1 MVRVLRAAV
10 AVALAQWHLATAA
23 PPPNPRP
30 KSGRSPAP
38 PPPPPVGW
46 ALSHHSFEK
55 TLTYDDH
62 LDDWLHSAGTMAL
75 RDRVQLIP
83 PVPDRHG
90 LMWNMKPVTTSDFE
104 VTFTMTL
111 DSRTAKDGG
120 DNQFGNEDGHFA
132 FWLSPDDFVSAYN
145 EQSILSQRNWTQGL
159 ENNGYVFVD
168 NKADFRGLGVVFLSQ
183 GTKGMPKEPRP
194 SVTAVWN
201 NGKQGTRQLYSDVP
215 AVKGSEKS
223 GEVQT
228 EFVEWRKD
236 QVQMKVKYSTSGV
249 VVSAMVPPSSAFKE
263 LFRFPAFHIP
273 GDWAK
278 YYVGFSGWSGTTT
291 YQEVSLNRFEVRNFD
306 DKHKGEDMED
316 VFGQGGE
323 DPWVAVLESEK
334 KMIDQKSQKEA
345 VERLTKLL
353 QEHVERYNKLGE
365 RVKTDLLSLED
376 RLQGLETN
384 FKTEISALSSWDSDT
399 GEFDVSHVREHLTG
413 IRSIIAKDKEVHD
426 NKLESLSKVSEEI
439 KSKSQ
444 DTLSADNR
452 IKVQSVAETA
462 KALEEQVSA
471 GSFQTNALLIG
482 MVLVVL
488 GLGVMFMRRMSYYE
502 KKHYI

>member
-1 MVRVLRAAV
+1 M
-10 AVALAQWHLATAA
+10 
-23 PPPNPRP
+23 
-30 KSGRSPAP
+30 
-38 PPPPPVGW
+38 
-46 ALSHHSFEK
+46 
-55 TLTYDDH
+55 
-62 LDDWLHSAGTMAL
+62 
-75 RDRVQLIP
+75 
-83 PVPDRHG
+83 
-90 LMWNMKPVTTSDFE
+90 MWNRKAVTTSDFE
-104 VTFTMTL
+104 VAFTMTL
-111 DSRTAKDGG
+111 DSRTAKDGTS
-120 DNQFGNEDGHFA
+120 QSGNEDGQFA
-132 FWLSPDDFVSAYN
+132 FWLSPDDFVSGYN
-145 EQSILSQRNWTQGL
+145 EQSILSERNWTTGL

-168 NKADFRGLGVVFLSQ
+168 NKADFRGLGVIFLGQ
-183 GTKGMPKEPRP
+183 GSKSMPKDPRP
-194 SVTAVWN
+194 SITAVWN
-201 NGKQGTRQLYSDVP
+201 NGKQGSRKLYSDVP
-215 AVKGSEKS
+215 AAKGSEKT

-228 EFVEWRKD
+228 EFVEWRQN
-236 QVQMKVKYSTSGV
+236 QVQVKVKFSTAGV
-249 VVSAMVPPSSAFKE
+249 VVSAMVPPSSAFTE
-263 LFRFPAFHIP
+263 FFRFLAFHIP
-273 GDWAK
+273 GDWTK

-306 DKHKGEDMED
+306 EKHKGEDMED
-316 VFGQGGE
+316 VFGAGE

-365 RVKTDLLSLED
+365 QVKTDLLSLED

-426 NKLESLSKVSEEI
+426 NKFESLSKVSEEI

-444 DTLSADNR
+444 DSLSADNR
-452 IKVQSVAETA
+452 AKVQSVAETA
-462 KALEEQVSA
+462 KALEEQVSS
-471 GSFQTNALLIG
+471 GSFQTNVLLIG